1 MKLVGWI
8 VLAIFAAGLLVAGC
22 VALVND
28 EDSMAPVRAQLVSHE
43 RERCYDGDCG
53 DQSYDQWRNE
63 DRNRNRNR
71 NRGAFS
77 PGPFDDSPVDAFNGN
92 VICLPGSTC
101 YSDDRRR
108 DENPPPEE
116 QRTRSE
122 DVLCTLRNLPYH
134 CDAKPEGTS

>member
-1 MKLVGWI
+1 MRDERGVTFGPVVGI
-8 VLAIFAAGLLVAGC
+8 VVIMLALIGLLAICNEEENVDADGLGRV
-22 VALVND
+22 
-28 EDSMAPVRAQLVSHE
+28 ELVSHE
-43 RERCYDGDCG
+43 YGGCDPNYEPCG
-53 DQSYDQWRNE
+53 GQNYEDQWSNE

-108 DENPPPEE
+108 DEPPPEE
-116 QRTRSE
+116 
-122 DVLCTLRNLPYH
+122 P
-134 CDAKPEGTS
+134 A